1 MNGGNVMIKPRCDVA
16 IVGGGIMGMST
27 AYNLLRGD
35 DRLEV
40 VVVERDPTYAQA
52 STTLSWGNV
61 RIHFSLKENVRISLY
76 AMEFLE
82 KFGEHMEVDGEQAP
96 LSWHRD
102 GNLFLV
108 SDKALPAAREAFE
121 MQKSLGCEVEWLS
134 VEEIGRRYPLYDLSG
149 IAAGTFGPNEG
160 YLDGHDLLQGY
171 RRKAS
176 SLGATFVKDEVTEI
190 LAGPGCVEGI
200 RLASGA
206 DLKAGTVINCSGAWT
221 TKLLPT
227 VGIKLPIAPTMR
239 QVFAVDTAVKPEG
252 PLPLTVFPS
261 GFCFRSEIGRL
272 LFVGKGMSC
281 DAVGFEFVWDDKRF
295 MEVLWPEL
303 AERVPAFDTLKLV
316 RGWAGLYDINTW
328 DGNAF
333 LGEWPELRGLYLAN
347 GFSGHGLQQ
356 GPAVGRYLSELI
368 RGISPSLD
376 LSVFSPKRILEGKP
390 LSETGLV

>member
-1 MNGGNVMIKPRCDVA
+1 MTTQTYDVA

-27 AYNLLRGD
+27 AYNLVHN
-35 DRLEV
+35 DRRLKV
-40 VVVERDPTYAQA
+40 VVVEKDPTYAQA

-61 RIHFSLKENVRISLY
+61 RIHFSLKENVQISLY
-76 AMEFLE
+76 AMTFLE
-82 KFGEHMEVDGEQAP
+82 KFGQHMEVDGEEAP

-108 SDKALPAAREAFE
+108 SDKELPAAREAFE
-121 MQKSLGCEVEWLS
+121 MQQSLGCEVEWLS
-134 VEEIGRRYPLYDLSG
+134 LEQIKQRYPLYELHG
-149 IAAGTFGPNEG
+149 VVAGTYGNSEG
-160 YLDGHDLLQGY
+160 YMDGHDLLQGY

-176 SLGATFVKDEVTEI
+176 SLGATFIKDEVTEI
-190 LAGPGCVEGI
+190 LRGSRCIEGI
-200 RLASGA
+200 RLSSAV
-206 DLKAGTVINCSGAWT
+206 DLKAGAVVNCSGAWT

-227 VGIKLPIAPTMR
+227 VGIELPIAPTMR

-272 LFVGKGMSC
+272 LFVGKGMSY
-281 DAVGFEFVWDDKRF
+281 DAVGFDFVWDDKRF
-295 MEVLWPEL
+295 IEVLWPEL

-333 LGEWPELRGLYLAN
+333 LGEWPELKGLYLAN

-368 RGISPSLD
+368 RGTSPSLD
-376 LSVFSPKRILEGKP
+376 LSIFSPTRILEGKP

>member
-1 MNGGNVMIKPRCDVA
+1 MGMQTYDVS

-27 AYNLLRGD
+27 AYNLLHGD
-35 DRLEV
+35 RRLKV
-40 VVVERDPTYAQA
+40 VVVEKDPTYAQA

-61 RIHFSLKENVRISLY
+61 RIHFSLKENVQISLY
-76 AMEFLE
+76 AMNFLE
-82 KFGEHMEVDGEQAP
+82 NFGKHMQVDGEETP
-96 LSWHRD
+96 LSWHRE

-108 SDKALPAAREAFE
+108 GDKELPVAREAFK
-121 MQKSLGCEVEWLS
+121 MQESLGCEVEWLS
-134 VEEIGRRYPLYDLSG
+134 VAEIKRRFPLYDLSG
-149 IAAGTFGPNEG
+149 IAAGTYGRNEG
-160 YLDGHDLLQGY
+160 YLDGNDLLQGY

-176 SLGATFVKDEVTEI
+176 SLGATFIKDEVNEI
-190 LAGPGCVEGI
+190 LRGPGRVEGV
-200 RLASGA
+200 RLASAGE
-206 DLKAGTVINCSGAWT
+206 LKAGAVVNCSGAWA
-221 TKLLPT
+221 TKLLPM
-227 VGIKLPIAPTMR
+227 VGIKLPIEPTMR
-239 QVFAVDTAVKPEG
+239 QVFAADTAVKPER
-252 PLPLTVFPS
+252 PLPLTVFPN

-272 LFVGKGMSC
+272 LFVGKAMPT
-281 DAVGFEFVWDDKRF
+281 DAVGFDFVWDDKRF

-333 LGEWPELRGLYLAN
+333 LGEWPELKGLYLAN

-376 LSVFSPKRILEGKP
+376 LSIFSPKRFLEGNP

>member
-1 MNGGNVMIKPRCDVA
+1 MK
-16 IVGGGIMGMST
+16 
-27 AYNLLRGD
+27 
-35 DRLEV
+35 
-40 VVVERDPTYAQA
+40 
-52 STTLSWGNV
+52 
-61 RIHFSLKENVRISLY
+61 
-76 AMEFLE
+76 FLE
-82 KFGEHMEVDGEQAP
+82 KFGEHMAVDGEEAP
-96 LSWHRD
+96 LSWHRE
-102 GNLFLV
+102 GNLFLM
-108 SDKALPAAREAFE
+108 DDEGLPAARETFE

-134 VEEIGRRYPLYDLSG
+134 LEQIKQRYPLYDLLG
-149 IAAGTFGPNEG
+149 VVAGTYGRNEG
-160 YLDGHDLLQGY
+160 YVDGNDLLQGY

-176 SLGATFVKDEVTEI
+176 SFGATFINDEVTEI
-190 LAGPGCVEGI
+190 LRGSGCVEGI
-200 RLASGA
+200 RLASAGDLEAGA
-206 DLKAGTVINCSGAWT
+206 VVNCSGAWA

-239 QVFAVDTAVKPEG
+239 QVFAADTAVKPEG
-252 PLPLTVFPS
+252 PLPLTVFPN

-272 LFVGKGMSC
+272 LFVGKAMPT
-281 DAVGFEFVWDDKRF
+281 DAVGFDFVWDDKRF

-333 LGEWPELRGLYLAN
+333 LGEWPELKGLYLAN

-368 RGISPSLD
+368 REISPSLD
-376 LSVFSPKRILEGKP
+376 LSIFSPKRILEGKP